1 LPIKGEEMNKDDLK
15 FSKGDVIKMKKL
27 FGLIICCIILC
38 SCNCIDQRRIEEQLS
53 KDCNYSETLKI
64 IDIER
69 LNDYQ
74 LPPQIRFIFST
85 ARVNEMN
92 ANLAKNFN
100 DYYLYKKLTKKEL
113 INIIDSIEIVCNNY
127 VNRFEEVCF
136 LWDGS
141 YDTLHK
147 DTIIPVIDGSK
158 NYRLTVTDGHREIIT
173 YAKIY
178 KDGSIETSLQIP
190 KLIEEYFN
198 AENELYNSISKYKST
213 IKM

>member
-1 LPIKGEEMNKDDLK
+1 MNKDDLK
-15 FSKGDVIKMKKL
+15 FSKGYVIKMKKL
-27 FGLIICCIILC
+27 FGLIICCFILC
-38 SCNCIDQRRIEEQLS
+38 SCNCIDKRRIEEQLA

-85 ARVNEMN
+85 TRVSEMS
-92 ANLAKNFN
+92 ADLAKSFN
-100 DYYLYKKLTKKEL
+100 DYYLYNKLTKKEL

-147 DTIIPVIDGSK
+147 DTLIPVIDGSK
-158 NYRLTVTDGHREIIT
+158 NYRLTVKDGHREIIT

-198 AENELYNSISKYKST
+198 AENKLYNNISKYKYNL
-213 IKM
+213 K